1 MIGWRSSPPV
11 PLLVSLLVIAS
22 LGWGCRAAAPTTVG
36 VTFPPA
42 APTAKPV
49 DGAKV
54 IEGFKAALGPDSP
67 MRFKATADVRIETA
81 AIMVII
87 DGDFQG
93 TEMDAHLAFRLAGH
107 ELAFDVIAADGKAY
121 VRQFRGDWARS
132 PEKLPPGL
140 VGPFGD
146 MTKAKLRFAGPS
158 ESDKGLYTIVW
169 TNPTHAARAVT
180 GTVFSSLSVKSAVMN
195 FDVDSAGRPYTASY
209 LLKGTAKMKSK
220 KYAVEITG
228 YYQFFRIHEPLVFE
242 SPMR

>member
-1 MIGWRSSPPV
+1 
-11 PLLVSLLVIAS
+11 VSLLVIAS
-22 LGWGCRAAAPTTVG
+22 LGWGCRSAAPTSVG

-49 DGAKV
+49 DAAKV
-54 IEGFKAALGPDSP
+54 VEGFKSALGPDSP

-81 AIMVII
+81 SIMVVI

-93 TEMDAHLAFRLAGH
+93 TEMDAHLSWRLGSH

-121 VRQFRGDWARS
+121 VRQYRGDWARS
-132 PEKLPPGL
+132 PEKLPAGL

-146 MTKAKLRFAGPS
+146 MSKAKLKFVGPS
-158 ESDKGLYTIVW
+158 EADKGLYTIVW
-169 TNPTHAARAVT
+169 SNPTHAARAVT
-180 GTVFSSLSVKSAVMN
+180 GTVFSSLSVKSAVMT

-209 LLKGTAKMKSK
+209 LLKGTAKQDGK

>member
-1 MIGWRSSPPV
+1 LIGRGSGPPI

-22 LGWGCRAAAPTTVG
+22 LGWGCRTAAPTTVG

-49 DGAKV
+49 DGEKV
-54 IEGFKAALGPDSP
+54 IEGLKAALGPDSP
-67 MRFKATADVRIETA
+67 MRFKATADVRVETA

-93 TEMDAHLAFRLAGH
+93 TEMDAHLTFRLGGH

-132 PEKLPPGL
+132 PEKLPAGL

-146 MTKAKLRFAGPS
+146 MSKAKLRFAGPS
-158 ESDKGLYTIVW
+158 ETDKDLYTIVW

-209 LLKGTAKMKSK
+209 LLKGTAKLDGK